1 MKTAIIAVAAAV
13 IVGIAA
19 FFGGAAY
26 GKSTAPESNTI
37 SVDSFKN
44 MSASQ
49 QRAFM
54 QQVFQSGALQGGAGG
69 LFGGADGG
77 PGGPGGTGTNGQ
89 RNGGLRGFGGGTIGQ
104 VLSKDANSITVK
116 LPDGSTKIVFFS
128 GTTTIDKTAQGTSGD
143 LKTGE
148 TVAVNGSANSDGSIT
163 AQRITVRPAGLPGTT
178 GSTTTGPTG

>member
-44 MSASQ
+44 MSAGQ

-54 QQVFQSGALQGGAGG
+54 QQVFQSGALQGGI
-69 LFGGADGG
+69 GAPDGA
-77 PGGPGGTGTNGQ
+77 GGPGGTGTNGQ

-128 GTTTIDKTAQGTSGD
+128 GTTTIDKTAQGTSTD

-163 AQRITVRPAGLPGTT
+163 AQRITVRPAGAPGPT